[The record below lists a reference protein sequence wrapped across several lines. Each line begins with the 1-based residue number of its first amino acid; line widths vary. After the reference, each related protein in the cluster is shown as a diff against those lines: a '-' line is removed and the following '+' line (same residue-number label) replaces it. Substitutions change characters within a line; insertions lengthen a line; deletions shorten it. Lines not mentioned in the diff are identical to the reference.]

1 MLISPAYAQ
10 DASGLL
16 GNLGSVGQFL
26 PLILIFGVFYFL
38 LIRPQQQRQK
48 EAKAMLSAIKRGD
61 RVVTGGGIVGVVQKV
76 KDGSNEIEV
85 EIAPNTR
92 VTVLRETISA
102 VVNPTP
108 ANDAKPSKS

>member
-48 EAKAMLSAIKRGD
+48 EAKAMLAAVKRGD